1 MKKILLT
8 LLTALLFT
16 AAGANNIT
24 VTAATLSGQNV
35 ATHTEIVNFTVGWE
49 NSWHTS
55 INESNYD
62 GAWIFVKFRRLTGT
76 ADWRHCTLTL
86 ANSVVGTGTGG
97 IMTVQN
103 DLKGAF
109 INRNADGIGNVSF
122 IGNQL
127 VWNYGADGVADNET
141 VEINVFGLEMV
152 YIPTGA
158 FQLGS
163 GGSENNAFQTGPTAA
178 AGSNSVPYNV
188 TAATISFGNTGTNL
202 NTNGKGPTA
211 GSLSAVYPTGYKA
224 FWIMKYETTQQQYVD
239 FLNHLDLARA
249 TTNNTPGIF
258 TGVHPN
264 LIAPQPE
271 RTVSTINSQRLASL
285 ADWSGLRP
293 YTEMEFEKICRGA
306 NIPPLPNEYV
316 WGSTTISPLATVL
329 NTGLTNET
337 VNTPATANTNIG
349 SSYNNNSLTR
359 AGIFA
364 RATGS
369 ARELSGSSYYGVM
382 NMADNAIEICINIVS
397 ATGLAFDGSIN
408 GDGNLNANGDTDITN
423 WTNSSSYGWRGSSF
437 INTVSYARTSDRSQ
451 ASVNDAGSL
460 YNYIGIRLARTAQ

>member
-1 MKKILLT
+1 MKKILLLIT
-8 LLTALLFT
+8 GAFLALNSM
-16 AAGANNIT
+16 ANNIT
-24 VTAATLSGQNV
+24 VTNATLSGQNV
-35 ATHTEIVNFTVGWE
+35 TTHTEIVNFTVGWE
-49 NSWHTS
+49 NSWRTS

-76 ADWRHCTLTL
+76 ADWRHCTLTV
-86 ANSVVGTGTGG
+86 ANSVVGAGG
-97 IMTVQN
+97 IITVQS

-122 IGNQL
+122 TGNQL

-163 GGSENNAFQTGPTAA
+163 GGSEGNAFQTGATA
-178 AGSNSVPYNV
+178 VPYNV
-188 TAATISFGNTGTNL
+188 TAAAITFGATGTNL
-202 NTNGKGPTA
+202 NTNGKGPTTGTLQPA
-211 GSLSAVYPTGYKA
+211 YPTGYNA
-224 FWIMKYETTQQQYVD
+224 FWVMKYETTQQQYVD

-249 TTNNTPGIF
+249 NTNNTPAIF
-258 TGVHPN
+258 TGTHPN
-264 LIAPQPE
+264 LVAPQPE
-271 RTVSTINSQRLASL
+271 RTVSIINSQRLAAL

-293 YTEMEFEKICRGA
+293 YTEMEFEKICRGV

-316 WGSTTISPLATVL
+316 WGSTTITPLSTVT
-329 NTGLTNET
+329 NIGLTNEA
-337 VNTPATANTNIG
+337 VSTPSTANTNIASTF
-349 SSYNNNSLTR
+349 SSGGLTR

-369 ARELSGSSYYGVM
+369 TRELSGSSYYGVM
-382 NMADNAIEICINIVS
+382 NMADNAQEICINTVN

-408 GDGNLNANGDTDITN
+408 GDGNLNASGNTDISN
-423 WTNSSSYGWRGSSF
+423 WTNSLSYGWRGSAYNGPATS
-437 INTVSYARTSDRSQ
+437 ARTSERVQ
-451 ASVNDAGSL
+451 AGTNDLGNL
-460 YNYIGIRLARTAQ
+460 YPYLGIRLARTAQ

>member
-1 MKKILLT
+1 MKKILLSIT
-8 LLTALLFT
+8 VAFIALNSM
-16 AAGANNIT
+16 ANNIT
-24 VTAATLSGQNV
+24 VTAATLSGQSLS
-35 ATHTEIVNFTVGWE
+35 AHTEVVNFTVSWE

-76 ADWRHCTLTL
+76 GDWRHCTLT
-86 ANSVVGTGTGG
+86 AATVGTGTPG
-97 IMTVQN
+97 ILTVQN

-122 IGNQL
+122 TGNQL

-163 GGSENNAFQTGPTAA
+163 GGTETYAFQTGPTAA
-178 AGSNSVPYNV
+178 AGTNSVPYKV
-188 TAATISFGNTGTNL
+188 TNAAITFGSTAGNL
-202 NTNGKGPTA
+202 NTSGNGPTT
-211 GSLSAVYPTGYKA
+211 GTLPSSYPTGYNA

-249 TTNNTPGIF
+249 NTNNLVATFFSG
-258 TGVHPN
+258 THPN

-271 RTVSTINSQRLASL
+271 RTMNYVNSQRLAAL

-316 WGSTTISPLATVL
+316 WGSTTISPLVSVT
-329 NTGLTNET
+329 NTGLTNEA
-337 VNTPATANTNIG
+337 VNLPSTANTNIAG
-349 SSYNNNSLTR
+349 SFSAGTLTR

-364 RATGS
+364 RATLS
-369 ARELSGSSYYGVM
+369 TRELSGSSYYGVM
-382 NMADNAIEICINIVS
+382 NMADNALEVCINTVN

-408 GDGNLNANGDTDITN
+408 GDGYLNATGNTDITN
-423 WTNSSSYGWRGSSF
+423 WTNSLSYGWRGGAYNSALSA
-437 INTVSYARTSDRSQ
+437 ARTSDR
-451 ASVNDAGSL
+451 ATAGTNDGGGSNFPYL
-460 YNYIGIRLARTAQ
+460 SIRLARTAQ

>member
-1 MKKILLT
+1 MKKILLSIT
-8 LLTALLFT
+8 VAFIALNSM
-16 AAGANNIT
+16 ANNIT

-35 ATHTEIVNFTVGWE
+35 AAHTEVVNFTVGWE

-86 ANSVVGTGTGG
+86 ANSVVGTGTAG
-97 IMTVQN
+97 ILTVQN

-122 IGNQL
+122 TGNQL

-163 GGSENNAFQTGPTAA
+163 GGTETYAFQTGPTAA
-178 AGSNSVPYNV
+178 AGTNSVPYKV
-188 TAATISFGNTGTNL
+188 TNAAITFGSTAGNL
-202 NTNGKGPTA
+202 NTSGNGPTT
-211 GSLSAVYPTGYKA
+211 GTLPSAYPTGYNA

-239 FLNHLDLARA
+239 FLNHLDLIRA
-249 TTNNTPGIF
+249 NTNNTPGIF
-258 TGVHPN
+258 TGTHPN

-271 RTVSTINSQRLASL
+271 RTVSTINSQRLAAL

-316 WGSTTISPLATVL
+316 WGSTTISSLTAVT

-337 VNTPATANTNIG
+337 VSTPSTANTNINAT
-349 SSYNNNSLTR
+349 YNILTR

-364 RATGS
+364 RATLS
-369 ARELSGSSYYGVM
+369 TRELSGSSYYGVM
-382 NMADNAIEICINIVS
+382 NMADNAIEICVNSVNPL
-397 ATGLAFDGSIN
+397 GLAFDGSIN
-408 GDGNLNANGDTDITN
+408 GDGYLNASGNTDITN
-423 WTNSSSYGWRGSSF
+423 WTNSVSYGWRGAAF
-437 INTVSYARTSDRSQ
+437 N
-451 ASVNDAGSL
+451 SVL
-460 YNYIGIRLARTAQ
+460 TLARTDRKSVV

>member
-1 MKKILLT
+1 MKKILLSIT
-8 LLTALLFT
+8 VAFFALNSM
-16 AAGANNIT
+16 ANNIT

-35 ATHTEIVNFTVGWE
+35 TTHTEIVNFTVGWE
-49 NSWHTS
+49 NSWRTS

-76 ADWRHCTLTL
+76 ADWRHCTLTV
-86 ANSVVGTGTGG
+86 ANSVVGAGG

-122 IGNQL
+122 TGNQL

-178 AGSNSVPYNV
+178 AGTNSVPYNV
-188 TAATISFGNTGTNL
+188 TAAAITFGNTVGNL
-202 NTNGKGPTA
+202 NTNLKGPTTGTLPA
-211 GSLSAVYPTGYKA
+211 AYPTGYNA

-264 LIAPQPE
+264 LVAPQPE
-271 RTVSTINSQRLASL
+271 RTVSTINSQRLAAL

-306 NIPPLPNEYV
+306 SIPPVPNEYV
-316 WGSTTISPLATVL
+316 WGSTTISPLVTVL

-337 VNTPATANTNIG
+337 VNTPSTANTNIA
-349 SSYNNNSLTR
+349 SNYSPLTR

-369 ARELSGSSYYGVM
+369 TRELSGSSYYGVM
-382 NMADNAIEICINIVS
+382 NMADNAIEICVNTVN

-408 GDGNLNANGDTDITN
+408 GDGYLNASGNTDITN
-423 WTNSSSYGWRGSSF
+423 WTNSLSYGWRGSSF
-437 INTVSYARTSDRSQ
+437 NNPVAYARTSDRIQ
-451 ASVNDAGSL
+451 ASQNDAGNAYS
-460 YNYIGIRLARTAQ
+460 YIGIRLARTAQ

>member
-1 MKKILLT
+1 MKKILLSIT
-8 LLTALLFT
+8 VAFFALNSI
-16 AAGANNIT
+16 ANNIT

-35 ATHTEIVNFTVGWE
+35 TTHTEIVNFTVGWE
-49 NSWHTS
+49 NSWRTS

-76 ADWRHCTLTL
+76 ADWRHCTLTV
-86 ANSVVGTGTGG
+86 ANSVVGAGG

-122 IGNQL
+122 TGNQL

-141 VEINVFGLEMV
+141 VEINVIGLEMV

-163 GGSENNAFQTGPTAA
+163 GGSENYAFKTGATA
-178 AGSNSVPYNV
+178 VPYNV
-188 TAATISFGNTGTNL
+188 TSTAITFGATGTLL
-202 NTNGKGPTA
+202 NTNGNGPTTGTLPA
-211 GSLSAVYPTGYKA
+211 AYPTGYNA
-224 FWIMKYETTQQQYVD
+224 FWVMKYETTQQQYVD

-258 TGVHPN
+258 TGTHPN
-264 LIAPQPE
+264 LVAPQPE
-271 RTVSTINSQRLASL
+271 RTVSTINSQRLAAL

-293 YTEMEFEKICRGA
+293 YSEMEFEKICRGA
-306 NIPPLPNEYV
+306 NIPPVPNEYV
-316 WGSTTISPLATVL
+316 WGSTTISPLASVT

-337 VNTPATANTNIG
+337 VNLPTTANTTIGNIYG
-349 SSYNNNSLTR
+349 TLTR

-369 ARELSGSSYYGVM
+369 TRELSGSSYYGVM
-382 NMADNAIEICINIVS
+382 NMADNAIEICVNTVN

-408 GDGNLNANGDTDITN
+408 GDGYLNASGNTDIAN
-423 WTNSSSYGWRGSSF
+423 WTNSLSYGWRGSTFNSGV
-437 INTVSYARTSDRSQ
+437 TAARTSDRIQ
-451 ASVNDAGSL
+451 ASLNDGGSI

>member
-1 MKKILLT
+1 MKKILLSIT
-8 LLTALLFT
+8 VAFFALNSM
-16 AAGANNIT
+16 ANNIT

-35 ATHTEIVNFTVGWE
+35 TTHTEIVNFTVGWE

-76 ADWRHCTLTL
+76 ADWRHCTLTV
-86 ANSVVGTGTGG
+86 ANSVVGAGG

-122 IGNQL
+122 TGNQL

-163 GGSENNAFQTGPTAA
+163 GGSETYAFKTGATA
-178 AGSNSVPYNV
+178 VPYNV
-188 TAATISFGNTGTNL
+188 NATAITFGATGTFL
-202 NTNGKGPTA
+202 NTNGNGPTTGTLQA
-211 GSLSAVYPTGYKA
+211 AYPTGYNA

-249 TTNNTPGIF
+249 TPNNLSGTF
-258 TGVHPN
+258 TGTHPN

-271 RTVSTINSQRLASL
+271 RTMGYVNSQRLAAL

-306 NIPPLPNEYV
+306 NIPPVPNEYV
-316 WGSTTISPLATVL
+316 WGSTTISPLVSVL
-329 NTGLTNET
+329 NIGLTNET
-337 VNTPATANTNIG
+337 VNMPATANTNIAANLTSG
-349 SSYNNNSLTR
+349 GLTR

-369 ARELSGSSYYGVM
+369 TRELSGSSYYGVM
-382 NMADNAIEICINIVS
+382 NMADNAQEICINTISV
-397 ATGLAFDGSIN
+397 TGLAFDGSIN
-408 GDGNLNANGDTDITN
+408 GDGYLNATGNTDITN
-423 WTNSSSYGWRGSSF
+423 WTNSGSYGWRGAAYNSGL
-437 INTVSYARTSDRSQ
+437 TGARTSERVS
-451 ASVNDAGSL
+451 AGTNDGSGSNFPYL
-460 YNYIGIRLARTAQ
+460 SIRLARTAQ

>member
-1 MKKILLT
+1 MKKILLSIT
-8 LLTALLFT
+8 VAFIALNSM
-16 AAGANNIT
+16 ANNIT

-86 ANSVVGTGTGG
+86 ANSVVGAGG
-97 IMTVQN
+97 IMTVQS

-122 IGNQL
+122 TGNQL

-163 GGSENNAFQTGPTAA
+163 GGSESYAFKTGATA
-178 AGSNSVPYNV
+178 VPYNV
-188 TAATISFGNTGTNL
+188 NATAITFGATGTLL
-202 NTNGKGPTA
+202 NTNGNGPTTGTLPPA
-211 GSLSAVYPTGYKA
+211 YPTGYNA

-249 TTNNTPGIF
+249 NTNNTPGIF
-258 TGVHPN
+258 TGTHPN

-271 RTVSTINSQRLASL
+271 RTVSNINSQRLAAL

-306 NIPPLPNEYV
+306 NIPPIPNEYV
-316 WGSTTISPLATVL
+316 WGSTTISPLASVT

-337 VNTPATANTNIG
+337 VNLPTTANTTIGNIYG
-349 SSYNNNSLTR
+349 TLTR

-369 ARELSGSSYYGVM
+369 TRELSGSSYYGVM
-382 NMADNAIEICINIVS
+382 NMADNAQEICINTIN

-408 GDGNLNANGDTDITN
+408 GDGNLNASGNTDITN
-423 WTNSSSYGWRGSSF
+423 WTNSLSYGWRGSYFNGST
-437 INTVSYARTSDRSQ
+437 ISARTSERGQ
-451 ASVNDAGSL
+451 AGTNDNGNIIS
-460 YNYIGIRLARTAQ
+460 NVGIRLARTAQ

>member
-1 MKKILLT
+1 MKKILLSIT
-8 LLTALLFT
+8 VAFIALNSM
-16 AAGANNIT
+16 ANNIT

-35 ATHTEIVNFTVGWE
+35 TAHTEVVNFTVGWE

-76 ADWRHCTLTL
+76 ADWRHCTLT
-86 ANSVVGTGTGG
+86 AATVGTGTPG

-122 IGNQL
+122 TGNQL
-127 VWNYGADGVADNET
+127 VWNYGADGVAHNET

-152 YIPTGA
+152 YIPTGS

-163 GGSENNAFQTGPTAA
+163 GGTETNAFQTGPTAA
-178 AGSNSVPYNV
+178 AGTNSVPYKV
-188 TAATISFGNTGTNL
+188 PATGTVITFGNTGAFL
-202 NTNGKGPTA
+202 NTSGKGPTT
-211 GSLSAVYPTGYKA
+211 GNLPSAYPTGYNA
-224 FWIMKYETTQQQYVD
+224 FWVMKYETTQQQYVD

-249 TTNNTPGIF
+249 NTNNTPAIF

-264 LIAPQPE
+264 LVAPQPE
-271 RTVSTINSQRLASL
+271 RTVGNINSQRLAAL

-316 WGSTTISPLATVL
+316 WGSTTISPLVTVL

-337 VNTPATANTNIG
+337 VNTPATANTNIL
-349 SSYNNNSLTR
+349 SSYNILTR

-369 ARELSGSSYYGVM
+369 TRELSGSSYYGVM
-382 NMADNAIEICINIVS
+382 NMADNAQEICINTVNP
-397 ATGLAFDGSIN
+397 TGLAFDGSIN
-408 GDGNLNANGDTDITN
+408 GDGNLDASGNTDITN
-423 WTNSSSYGWRGSSF
+423 WTNSLSYGWRGSSYL
-437 INTVSYARTSDRSQ
+437 NPLAYARTSDRVQ
-451 ASVNDAGSL
+451 ASVNDAGNL
-460 YNYIGIRLARTAQ
+460 APYIGIRLARTAQ